1 MLFLFNGVINDTP
14 EKGLVS
20 FLLFGVFTTKD
31 LRVWVGFFG
40 FEVAIHKTDIRL
52 FVSMAAYNRVVSLAG

>member
-40 FEVAIHKTDIRL
+40 FEVGRL
-52 FVSMAAYNRVVSLAG
+52 YELHIVLF